1 MSDAP
6 RLVLALVAGA
16 LLGAVFFAGLW
27 WTVIRA
33 VASKRPAAWFLGSLV
48 LRTLIALTGF
58 YMVARNDWRRLVA
71 CLVGF
76 VLARMI
82 VTRAARPPVE
92 KGSRLVKEG
101 GL

>member
-58 YMVARNDWRRLVA
+58 YMVARSDWRRLIA

-76 VLARMI
+76 ALARMI
-82 VTRAARPPVE
+82 VIRAARPPVE